1 MYIRKTTSTI
11 RGKNYTN
18 YVLVESIVTPNGPR
32 QKTICSLG
40 SLEPR
45 PAEQWLALARK
56 MEQALC
62 GQQTLFPDSDRH
74 LIAAAVEKVRS
85 QRPKSDA
92 GSPLPKPGRCLRV
105 DIGKVEFEDA
115 REAGPVYVAAT
126 MYDRLGIDAILRQ
139 CVIGA
144 RTRLLTKVMVI
155 NRLVCPLT
163 EHAMP
168 DWVARTAMADIVG
181 ADLGSLSDDALYRT
195 MGKLHRHRP
204 TIEKK
209 LRHNERDLFGLSDT
223 IMLYDLTSHY
233 FEGQCLH
240 NPQAR
245 LGYSRDSR
253 PDCKQVVVGVVFDGE
268 GFPYCH
274 RVFDGNT
281 QDAKTLDEML
291 SVLRRESG
299 AAASGEMQTV
309 VVDRG
314 MAFDENI
321 QQIKD
326 AGFHYVVAAR
336 QQERAAWLAEF
347 EEMSNFH
354 EIIRTPSPLNPFQK
368 KSCVEIKKIHA
379 GDELILLCISEG
391 RKEKDRAIRLRFETR
406 MKADV
411 DKLKKHITGGNM
423 TDEQT
428 IYERIGRIKE
438 RYPRVTRYYQLD
450 YDARSRGLVF
460 ECREEKRTIAEKLDG
475 GYILKTDRLDM
486 TDEQIWRTYM
496 LLTRAENGFRNMK
509 SPLSERP
516 IFHHFPDR
524 VQVHIFL
531 CILAYH
537 LLAAIEKLFLNK
549 GIHTSWNTLRD
560 TLATHQMVTAVLPIE
575 DGTNLR
581 IRKPTKPEP
590 GHEEIYEILK
600 ISPEM
605 IKPLIHSKTAK

>member
-1 MYIRKTTSTI
+1 MYIRKTTTSI
-11 RGKNYTN
+11 RGKTYTN
-18 YVLVESIVTPNGPR
+18 YVLVESVVTSKGPR

-45 PAEQWLALARK
+45 PAGQWLGLARK
-56 MEQALC
+56 MEHALH
-62 GQQTLFPDSDRH
+62 GQQSMFADGDAS
-74 LIAAAVEKVRS
+74 LINETVEKVRTTP
-85 QRPKSDA
+85 RRDAVSDTP
-92 GSPLPKPGRCLRV
+92 SSDRFLRV
-105 DIGKVEFEDA
+105 DIDKVEFEDA
-115 REAGPVYVAAT
+115 KEAGPVYVAAS

-139 CVIGA
+139 CTIGS

-181 ADLGSLSDDALYRT
+181 SDVGSLSDDALYRT
-195 MGKLHRHRP
+195 MGKLHRHRS

-209 LRHNERDLFGLSDT
+209 LRHNERDLFGLQDT

-233 FEGQCLH
+233 FEGQCPH

-299 AAASGEMQTV
+299 NAASGEMRTV

-336 QQERAAWLAEF
+336 QQERSAWLAEF
-347 EEMSNFH
+347 EETTDFH
-354 EIIRTPSPLNPFQK
+354 EMIRTPSPLNPFQK
-368 KSCVEIKKIHA
+368 KSRVEIKKITA

-391 RKEKDRAIRLRFETR
+391 RKEKDRAIRLRFEMR

-411 DKLKKHITGGNM
+411 DKLKKQIAGGNV
-423 TDEQT
+423 TDEQI

-438 RYPRVTRYYQLD
+438 RYPRVARYYRLD
-450 YDARSRGLVF
+450 YDTRSRSLVF
-460 ECREEKRTIAEKLDG
+460 ECREEKRAIAEKLDG

-486 TDEQIWRTYM
+486 TDEQTWRTYM

-537 LLAAIEKLFLNK
+537 LLAAIEKLFLDK
-549 GIHTSWNTLRD
+549 GIHTSWDTIRD
-560 TLATHQMVTAVLPIE
+560 TLVTHQMVTGVLPT
-575 DGTNLR
+575 DGGITIR
-581 IRKPTKPEP
+581 IRKATKPEP
-590 GHEEIYEILK
+590 CHKEIYDVLKLSAEIGK
-600 ISPEM
+600 PRIF
-605 IKPLIHSKTAK
+605 IKT